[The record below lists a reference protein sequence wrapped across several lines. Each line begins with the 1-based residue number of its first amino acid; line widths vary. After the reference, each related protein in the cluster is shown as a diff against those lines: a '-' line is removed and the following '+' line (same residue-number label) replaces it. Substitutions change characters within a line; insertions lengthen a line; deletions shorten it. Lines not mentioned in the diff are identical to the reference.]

1 MMKMSNGVVWK
12 IKYNKFSDGKS
23 PVNQRLKRIGDNE
36 TTIRIIKDINKM
48 KFGNFGDSQSVGGG
62 VRELRLDY
70 GPGYRVY
77 YARVG
82 KAKILILC
90 VGDKSTQSA
99 DIEYAKRCLSQ
110 YKKDRKD

>member
-1 MMKMSNGVVWK
+1 MSNK
-12 IKYNKFSDGKS
+12 IWEIEYNEFSNGKS
-23 PVNQRLKRIGDNE
+23 PINQRLERIGDKK
-36 TTIRIIKDINKM
+36 TITRIIKDINKM
-48 KFGNFGDSQSVGGG
+48 EFGNFGDSQSVGGG
-62 VRELRLDY
+62 VSELRLDY

-77 YARVG
+77 YARAG
-82 KAKILILC
+82 RAKILILC

>member
-1 MMKMSNGVVWK
+1 MPNEIVWEIEYYELSNSKQLFFERLKKIPDPTTRTKIIKSVNK
-12 IKYNKFSDGKS
+12 IKLGNLSDS
-23 PVNQRLKRIGDNE
+23 RPV
-36 TTIRIIKDINKM
+36 
-48 KFGNFGDSQSVGGG
+48 GNGISELPLDS
-62 VRELRLDY
+62 

-77 YARVG
+77 YARTG
-82 KAKILILC
+82 KATIQIFL